1 MYKMGIC
8 RYALVFC
15 MPLCSYGQKE
25 FDVLDEN
32 SHCWVRVETRTLTF
46 SLTKDYADPASDST
60 PHLDY
65 GMRQLP
71 FQGGR
76 ALFSRL
82 LHDTPWLYP
91 H

>member
-1 MYKMGIC
+1 M
-8 RYALVFC
+8 
-15 MPLCSYGQKE
+15 
-25 FDVLDEN
+25 
-32 SHCWVRVETRTLTF
+32 RVETRTLTF